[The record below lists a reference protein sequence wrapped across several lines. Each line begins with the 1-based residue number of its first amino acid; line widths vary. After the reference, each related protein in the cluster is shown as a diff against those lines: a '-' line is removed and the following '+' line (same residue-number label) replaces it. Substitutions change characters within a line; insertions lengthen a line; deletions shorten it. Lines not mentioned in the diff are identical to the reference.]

1 MRKFSIAILSVVLL
15 ACSSLETGARPA
27 ALFCRT
33 ASQDTTGRHQ
43 KADSVF
49 LKKILN
55 ALFPVPGNTAGLSP
69 VPAATRSRT
78 GLVLTAP
85 GSDTNAVKN
94 SLERPMGLLQGSAA
108 QLASAKAAVKKTA
121 PINTV
126 VITDKI
132 AKQLGDVKMPAVTA
146 GLSLENDFRYHPV
159 PGIYTQNK
167 IENVVGV
174 RGSVVAFGFPV
185 NISISNNQAVFNGD
199 NRSAANLY
207 KLGLN
212 PDMFSGLLKNQ
223 LQQYTDLKNTAFH
236 GFDFTEYVR
245 QTLSEQVRS
254 INGQEGLK
262 NADFHQYLGDAA
274 NLQGLIQAS
283 RGELKSKLAAIAD
296 RQTSRMAHGDTALAA
311 ALGEQNQR
319 KADSI
324 ALVITAIKT
333 LLQKKGIDPARLLQE
348 ENYLGGKSSP
358 EFNSSEQLTALMD
371 KKPANGL
378 QSLLTGVKDFR
389 FGSFGSQVPGATDNE
404 SRLVNG
410 ASLGIKVSGYPLTF
424 GYGKLDDI
432 SSLKDAGY
440 QHSVYSAPKNITYI
454 GGEIR
459 RSIFG
464 KVKFSVVSSFSGQGA
479 FSRNNP
485 SIPSNAVA
493 FTLTKFLNFGD
504 LGNFAVNV
512 SKSSTLYNNN
522 YQVGSEAVLQQMA
535 GVSNTLNNDLFQ
547 SMAVGFS
554 HDLNSTRLNAT
565 EHIYFN
571 YGGLGYQNPAN
582 NGNSGSTMKFGG
594 SVRKAMYRNK
604 LQFILRTDFRQMP
617 LSYISNDKWKNYQ
630 LQFTGRYQVSNK
642 LNFSLK
648 YLSGGTGKVSDGVS
662 VPVYNTQK
670 FELDANDT
678 YKIGKYY
685 STSHISIGNQ
695 SLNNSYV
702 SDFSSNLLNVSY
714 IQSIAFKSSAVT
726 GTLFYNKELSGY
738 KLIGNLLTSD
748 IAYQYQLFKKL
759 QLSSGITYLNNV
771 DIARQLGIRQSLQLL
786 AGKNY
791 DVNAAVDLRKNLIT
805 PRNAALYA
813 STRGELLFRY
823 YLKTN

>member
-1 MRKFSIAILSVVLL
+1 MADTSRLLRDSVLL
-15 ACSSLETGARPA
+15 KERLEKCFPTPVISGFINHTYTSPVYPFGKAPDDVMNNPTGSLFANRLLAPIGSGAAGQALWNNNLAPQPGTPALMNSLKRPA
-27 ALFCRT
+27 ETLDNAIQPL
-33 ASQDTTGRHQ
+33 AAG
-43 KADSVF
+43 K
-49 LKKILN
+49 N
-55 ALFPVPGNTAGLSP
+55 ALKNGIKTPPLSI
-69 VPAATRSRT
+69 S
-78 GLVLTAP
+78 
-85 GSDTNAVKN
+85 
-94 SLERPMGLLQGSAA
+94 
-108 QLASAKAAVKKTA
+108 
-121 PINTV
+121 
-126 VITDKI
+126 DKI
-132 AKQLGDVKMPAVTA
+132 ARKMEGIKSSAVA
-146 GLSLENDFRYHPV
+146 VGVSLENDFRYHPI

-167 IENVVGV
+167 IENVVGL
-174 RGSVVAFGFPV
+174 RANLTAFGVPL
-185 NISISNNQAVFNGD
+185 NINVSNNQAVFNGD
-199 NRSAANLY
+199 NQSAANLY

-223 LQQYTDLKNTAFH
+223 MQQYTDLKNTAFH
-236 GFDFTEYVR
+236 GFDFTDYVR
-245 QTLSEQVRS
+245 QTLSEEVHS
-254 INGQEGLK
+254 VGGQASGLK
-262 NADFHQYLGDAA
+262 GSYLNSYLNDGDK
-274 NLQGLIQAS
+274 LQELIRMSPA
-283 RGELKSKLAAIAD
+283 ELKSKLAAIAV
-296 RQTSRMAHGDTALAA
+296 RQSGTMVKGDTALLTP
-311 ALGEQNQR
+311 ALRELDQK
-319 KADSI
+319 KADSV
-324 ALVITAIKT
+324 AQVITAMKT
-333 LLQKKGIDPARLLQE
+333 QLLKKGIDPEKLLLE
-348 ENYLGGKSSP
+348 ENYLNGKSSHA
-358 EFNSSEQLTALMD
+358 FNSSEQLSALMD

-389 FGSFGSQVPGATDNE
+389 VGSFGSQVPGATDNE
-404 SRLVNG
+404 GRLVNG
-410 ASLGIKVSGYPLTF
+410 ANLGIKVSGYPLTF

-454 GGEIR
+454 GGEVR
-459 RSIFG
+459 RSVFG

-535 GVSNTLNNDLFQ
+535 GSSNTLNNDLFQ
-547 SMAVGFS
+547 SMAVGFN

-604 LQFILRTDFRQMP
+604 LQLILRTDFRQMP

-642 LNFSLK
+642 LNFSVK

-662 VPVYNTQK
+662 VPVYNTRK

-714 IQSIAFKSSAVT
+714 IQSVAFKSSSVT

-748 IAYQYQLFKKL
+748 IAYQYQLFKML

-805 PRNAALYA
+805 PKNAALYA